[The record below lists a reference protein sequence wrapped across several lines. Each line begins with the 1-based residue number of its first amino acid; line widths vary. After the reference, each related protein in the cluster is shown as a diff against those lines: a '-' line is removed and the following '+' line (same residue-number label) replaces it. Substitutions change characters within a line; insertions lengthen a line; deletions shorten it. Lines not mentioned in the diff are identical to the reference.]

1 MRKTLSV
8 LFQAALLAL
17 FVMAMKTG
25 SLPAQSEHAI
35 EKARELAKTHPE
47 YEKDILLSKPDFI
60 VFAPKQDFRKV
71 GDTYNDH
78 FQVFDKP
85 DGTLFAVWTQATRE
99 GNVDHHIAFSKSTDK
114 GLTWSEPEILAGSAN
129 AIHPQLRASWQQPM
143 VSKSGRIYVLWVQQI
158 SNTLNQHC
166 GAMFGIFSDNDG
178 DSWSAPRQVTFGRQ
192 TEGDT
197 GTDDPTPMWCN
208 WQRPL
213 RLGEGGRY
221 LAASSHHQKLK
232 NGEYVIST
240 EYLQY
245 DNIDD
250 DPPVEN
256 IRLKWFC
263 VGDKGLFW
271 QGFSN
276 TCEESSLVKLPD
288 GRLFT
293 IMRTSAGYPVWS
305 VSGDNGQTWAEPK
318 PLRDRDGG
326 EVLKHPRSPCPIYDR
341 YGCEAGSGYYFAFI
355 HNTFDENAKTEWQNR
370 GPLYLIAGKYQ
381 PDAEQPVWFAPAQ
394 LFSERESNNS
404 FYTSSTVIDGKTVLW
419 YNDKKFYLLG
429 RYIGD
434 EWFRFWDEQQNK

>member
-1 MRKTLSV
+1 MKKALSFIV
-8 LFQAALLAL
+8 CCALLAL
-17 FVMAMKTG
+17 TING
-25 SLPAQSEHAI
+25 SLNAQSPRAV
-35 EKARELAKTHPE
+35 EKAREIAKSYPE
-47 YEKDILLSKPDFI
+47 YEEDILLTKPDFI
-60 VFAPKQDFRKV
+60 VFAPKRDLKKV

-99 GNVDHHIAFSKSTDK
+99 GEVDHHIAFSKSTDK

-129 AIHPQLRASWQQPM
+129 AVHPQLRASWQQPM
-143 VSKSGRIYVLWVQQI
+143 VSKSGRIYVFWVQQI

-166 GAMFGIFSDNDG
+166 GAMFGIFSDNNG
-178 DSWSAPRQVTFGRQ
+178 DSWSPPREVTFGRE
-192 TEGDT
+192 TKGDT

-221 LAASSHHQKLK
+221 LAASSHHTRTP
-232 NGEYVIST
+232 NTNNYTIST
-240 EYLQY
+240 EFLQY

-250 DPPVEN
+250 DPPVED

-271 QGFSN
+271 QGLSN
-276 TCEESSLVKLPD
+276 TCEESSIVKLPD

-326 EVLKHPRSPCPIYDR
+326 QVLKHPRSPCPIYDR

-355 HNTFDENAKTEWQNR
+355 HNTYDEEAKNEWQNR
-370 GPLYLIAGKYQ
+370 GPLYLLAGKYQ
-381 PDAEQPVWFAPAQ
+381 PDAEQPVWFAPPR
-394 LFSERESNNS
+394 LFSARESNNS
-404 FYTSSTVIDGKTVLW
+404 FYTSSTVVDGKTVLW

-434 EWFRFWDEQQNK
+434 EWFRYWDEEEGK